1 MRTGPHF
8 WNAPC
13 SECAGRGRNPGGFL
27 FPVKK
32 HSWYPQGRGPAP
44 FPYCREPL
52 PRFPACRPRL
62 PQQRQALAD
71 ALEDVQAALR
81 EMEPFRWRISES
93 TISAYRAA
101 VPSLVVQKDNTLS
114 LVYDAGGLAAEERY
128 AAQQISMEEL
138 LDTYAHLS
146 ESIAKEN

>member
-1 MRTGPHF
+1 MLQNVEPEMAMLLWPSRAQPMENVDYT
-8 WNAPC
+8 
-13 SECAGRGRNPGGFL
+13 
-27 FPVKK
+27 
-32 HSWYPQGRGPAP
+32 QGRE
-44 FPYCREPL
+44 FYLNEQL
-52 PRFPACRPRL
+52 RL
-62 PQQRQALAD
+62 QTALETSEGSPQQRQALAD

-101 VPSLVVQKDNTLS
+101 VPSIVVQKDNTLN

>member
-1 MRTGPHF
+1 M
-8 WNAPC
+8 
-13 SECAGRGRNPGGFL
+13 
-27 FPVKK
+27 
-32 HSWYPQGRGPAP
+32 
-44 FPYCREPL
+44 

-81 EMEPFRWRISES
+81 EMESSRWRISES

-101 VPSLVVQKDNTLS
+101 VPSLVVQKDNTFN
-114 LVYDAGGLAAEERY
+114 LVDDAGGLAAEERY

-138 LDTYAHLS
+138 LDTFAHLS